1 VVRLFFLYDK
11 ILCFQ
16 CDSLLGIICSCIT
29 PNELHKWIKM
39 MLDSYHLNKETD
51 FMDARKMSD
60 PVIIQRLILL
70 KETIEEEYMKQY
82 IRPGEQ
88 DEESKEWTMSWKEL
102 FWSS

>member
-1 VVRLFFLYDK
+1 MCDK
-11 ILCFQ
+11 IVSMRFIQ
-16 CDSLLGIICSCIT
+16 TAYQASLFTCRT

-39 MLDSYHLNKETD
+39 MLDSYHLNKEETD

-82 IRPGEQ
+82 VHPEEQ
-88 DEESKEWTMSWKEL
+88 DSEDQESEDNEVSEE
-102 FWSS
+102 

>member
-16 CDSLLGIICSCIT
+16 CDSVLGIICSCRT

-82 IRPGEQ
+82 IRPEEQ